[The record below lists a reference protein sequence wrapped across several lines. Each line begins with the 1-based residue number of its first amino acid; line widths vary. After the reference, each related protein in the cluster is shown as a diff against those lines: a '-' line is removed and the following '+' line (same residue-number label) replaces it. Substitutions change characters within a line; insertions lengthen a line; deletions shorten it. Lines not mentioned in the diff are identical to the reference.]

1 MSGAICLHCSY
12 TLAFFC
18 FWFYFWYCFFF
29 GILNSTQL
37 QCKTRAASCN
47 SHPIIIMPN
56 FALNVP
62 PWHSFSL
69 AISSNYNFSIGFQLP
84 AKISHTL
91 VCSYTY
97 LCMYLVGP
105 STESAS
111 RVRVRVGSPH
121 ARLPMVLNICRA
133 GQGTKRERETER
145 EHIKF
150 VGIKYTWSGK

>member
-47 SHPIIIMPN
+47 SHPIFYMPN
-56 FALNVP
+56 YALDVP
-62 PWHSFSL
+62 PWRSFAL

-84 AKISHTL
+84 AKIAHKR
-91 VCSYTY
+91 
-97 LCMYLVGP
+97 MYGTCYV
-105 STESAS
+105 
-111 RVRVRVGSPH
+111 RVRVRVVSPH
-121 ARLPMVLNICRA
+121 ARLAMVLNICRA
-133 GQGTKRERETER
+133 GKGTKRERERER

-150 VGIKYTWSGK
+150 VGIK